1 MISEGSFFQK
11 QFNNR
16 IELNNGYMHLVWRK
30 WKQNYKGR
38 N

>member
-16 IELNNGYMHLVWRK
+16 IELNGNMHLVWRK